1 MKLIKLLTAFVSL
14 VFVLSAQASQA
25 VVLDFESLASS
36 GTSFVNVADGYEE
49 DGFKFLSLQ
58 MPGNF
63 DAFGV
68 WQTGSQVYPGS
79 TALFN
84 QYQDAVTQLAK
95 IGGGA
100 FDATSINLAC
110 LNLSP
115 LPNTVTFVGTRADNS
130 TVTNV
135 ITMGN
140 PSVMTTYAFS
150 GMSNIV
156 KLEWAQT
163 PPFNQFDNIVINPVP
178 EPATLYVLGLGAVAL
193 LKRRRSREHFG
204 LKNVH

>member
-1 MKLIKLLTAFVSL
+1 MKTFKPLAAILSF
-14 VFVLSAQASQA
+14 VFVVAAQAA
-25 VVLDFESLASS
+25 RAEILDFESLASS
-36 GTSFVNVADGYEE
+36 GTGLVNVADGYQE
-49 DGFKFLSLQ
+49 DGFKFLSVQ

-84 QYQDAVTQLAK
+84 QYQDAVTQLSLVS
-95 IGGGA
+95 GGA
-100 FDATSINLAC
+100 FDAASINLAC
-110 LNLSP
+110 MNLSP

-140 PSVMTTYAFS
+140 PSVMTTYAFT

-163 PPFNQFDNIVINPVP
+163 PPYNQFDNIIVNPVP
-178 EPATLYVLGLGAVAL
+178 EPATLCVLGIGAIAL
-193 LKRRRSREHFG
+193 LKRRRNSI
-204 LKNVH
+204 